1 MPFSLEDVA
10 VHNNRDSC
18 WVIINQQVYDVTEF
32 LPEHPGGFSIILKYA
47 GRDATRA
54 YVPIHPKDALEKH
67 LPKSKHLGPI
77 ADAAAQKLEEAEVKR
92 EKSQDELRVEKSRR
106 ERPLLSRILNLYDMD
121 EVAKKV
127 LPFKVYSFYSC
138 GADDGITLEQNTR
151 AFSRFFFNPRVM
163 RPVSKCDPSTK
174 ILGFNSSLPIFVS
187 GAAQA
192 KLGHPLGELNITRA
206 CGKAKLA
213 QMISTH
219 SSCSYSEIANAALPG
234 QPLFFQLYKSSIDE
248 KAASL
253 VKEVESLGYKSIWLT
268 VDVATL
274 GNREKDVKSGWVL
287 EDQEKGVPS
296 YYIEEAEKGGEESVN
311 FFGTSSPRVALDDHD
326 MTWQKTVPWL
336 RSVTK
341 LPIALKGIQCVEDAV
356 LAAEAGVDGILL
368 SNHGGRQLE
377 YSLPPLEVLYRIRKQ
392 RPDVFDK
399 TEVYIDGGV
408 HRGTDVLKAV
418 CLGAKAVGFGRAFL
432 FAQSAYGEAG
442 CDKIIQILRRE
453 IVTGMRLL
461 GASSIKELR
470 PEMVERV
477 DWEPII
483 RSRL

>member
-1 MPFSLEDVA
+1 MPHSLEDVA

-32 LPEHPGGFSIILKYA
+32 LLEHPGGSSIILKYA

-67 LPKSKHLGPI
+67 LPKSKHIGPI
-77 ADAAAQKLEEAEVKR
+77 TDAAAQKLEESEANR
-92 EKSQDELRVEKSRR
+92 EKTNDELRVEKAMN
-106 ERPLLSRILNLYDMD
+106 ERPLLSRILSLYDME

-127 LPFKVYSFYSC
+127 LPFKVVSFYSS
-138 GADDGITLEQNTR
+138 GADDAITLQENTR
-151 AFSRFFFNPRVM
+151 AFTRFFFNPRVM
-163 RPVSKCDPSTK
+163 KPVSKCDPSTK

-187 GAAQA
+187 GAALA
-192 KLGHPLGELNITRA
+192 KLGHPLGEVNITRA
-206 CGKAKLA
+206 CGGAKLI
-213 QMISTH
+213 QMISTYC
-219 SSCSYSEIANAALPG
+219 SCSYSEIADAALPD
-234 QPLFFQLYKSSIDE
+234 QPLFFQLYKPTDDE
-248 KAASL
+248 KAVSL
-253 VKEVESLGYKSIWLT
+253 IREVEDLGYKAIWLT
-268 VDVATL
+268 VDLATL

-287 EDQEKGVPS
+287 EDQEKGVPT
-296 YYIEEAEKGGEESVN
+296 YHIEAGNGGEESVN
-311 FFGTSSPRVALDDHD
+311 FFGTSTSNVTNHDSD
-326 MTWQKTVPWL
+326 MTWQKTIPWL
-336 RSVTK
+336 RSVTR
-341 LPIALKGIQCVEDAV
+341 LPIILKGIQCVEDAV

-377 YSLPPLEVLYRIRKQ
+377 YSLPPIEVLYRIRKQ

-432 FAQSAYGEAG
+432 YAQSAYGEAG
-442 CDKIIQILRRE
+442 CDKIIQILERE
-453 IVTGMRLL
+453 ILTGMRLL
-461 GASSIKELR
+461 GASSLKELR

-477 DWEPII
+477 DWEPIF
-483 RSRL
+483 RSHL